1 MDLAELFI
9 NGTTIYFP
17 LKCQLSYIDPEKA
30 IKFLFLFR
38 KTFKSD
44 YEALKDRLTTLP
56 DKVTHDVT
64 VKKIL
69 KILKFFGK

>member
-9 NGTTIYFP
+9 N
-17 LKCQLSYIDPEKA
+17 PEKA

-69 KILKFFGK
+69 KFFGN